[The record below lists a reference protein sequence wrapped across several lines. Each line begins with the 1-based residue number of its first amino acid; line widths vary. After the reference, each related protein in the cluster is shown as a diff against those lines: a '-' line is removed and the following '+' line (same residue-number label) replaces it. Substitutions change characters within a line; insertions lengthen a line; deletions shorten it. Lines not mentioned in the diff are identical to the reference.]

1 MWGKYKDGLGIDPGY
16 FISRETNMC
25 VYIVSSLY
33 LVFKCGKTTQ
43 LKKHPKI
50 LSLEMRL
57 SNYA

>member
-1 MWGKYKDGLGIDPGY
+1 MALELTQA
-16 FISRETNMC
+16 ISFLETIMC

-50 LSLEMRL
+50 LALEMRL